1 MEGTPTQEVMLVV
14 MLVVEGRTVL
24 EEVIFWT
31 QTKIFFFQPK
41 PEFVC
46 KVTMGRRI
54 GTLTTEGFEK
64 FALAKKCC
72 FSS

>member
-1 MEGTPTQEVMLVV
+1 MEGTPMQEVMLVV

-24 EEVIFWT
+24 EEVIWT

>member
-1 MEGTPTQEVMLVV
+1 MQEVMLVV
-14 MLVVEGRTVL
+14 MLVVVEGRTVL
-24 EEVIFWT
+24 EEVIWT
-31 QTKIFFFQPK
+31 QTNIFFFQPK